1 MSSIAS
7 LDAAA
12 AARKERLAKLNAL
25 KRKQPSSSTDTDTE
39 IPDAPASN
47 AILKSPSPSG
57 EKDTSHLLSGRN
69 YDIESRAPKMGF
81 AQAPTEGVETLEDLA
96 AAIVTKTKEQQLAD
110 EKNDKAIDL
119 FSLQPKKPN
128 WDLKRDVDKKLE
140 KLDMKTEVAIAKIIR
155 ARIEEAKKKKAE
167 SKEGVDEMEGVEGN
181 LGAMVTEREREAEKE
196 REAGEGDS
204 DSEEL

>member
-12 AARKERLAKLNAL
+12 AARKERLAKLNSL
-25 KRKQPSSSTDTDTE
+25 KRKQTASTDTDTE
-39 IPDAPASN
+39 IPDAPALEALS
-47 AILKSPSPSG
+47 KSSSPSG
-57 EKDTSHLLSGRN
+57 EKATSHLLSGRN

-81 AQAPTEGVETLEDLA
+81 AQAPTEGVDTLEDLA
-96 AAIVTKTKEQQLAD
+96 EAIVTKTKEQQLAD

-140 KLDMKTEVAIAKIIR
+140 KLDMKTDVAIAKIIR
-155 ARIEEAKKKKAE
+155 ARIEEAKKKVE
-167 SKEGVDEMEGVEGN
+167 NKEHGDEMDGVEGN
-181 LGAMVTEREREAEKE
+181 LGAMVMEREREAEKE
-196 REAGEGDS
+196 RETAEGDS